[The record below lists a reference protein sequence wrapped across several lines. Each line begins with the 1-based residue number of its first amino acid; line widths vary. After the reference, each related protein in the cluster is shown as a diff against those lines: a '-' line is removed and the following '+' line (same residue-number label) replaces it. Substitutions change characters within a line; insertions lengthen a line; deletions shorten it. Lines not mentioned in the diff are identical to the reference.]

1 MIKYINPIVQYHNLV
16 NSIDDL
22 SKFKKYKEIVLSL
35 VRDGSLDRIGL
46 SADEGGNMYL
56 GIDLNP
62 ELLLYSETSK
72 ETVELKMI
80 SEKML
85 KYTDYLTKQGIIDFI
100 KVDYDRVKND
110 TFYGYVIQI
119 GFNFTKYTKAKFAY
133 SIGFFLFI
141 ISVLSTLIVS
151 AL

>member
-1 MIKYINPIVQYHNLV
+1 MINYINPIVQYHNLV

>member
-1 MIKYINPIVQYHNLV
+1 MIKHLNPIVQYNNLV

-46 SADEGGNMYL
+46 SADESGNMYL